1 MANQMSI
8 APENDREDVA
18 SVPSPTDEELAVAAR
33 QDRSEFSELY
43 RRYADPVYRYALG
56 RTRSPDVAAD
66 IVGDTMVAVLESI
79 AKFDPQKGSFAAWLF
94 TIANRKIA
102 DRGRRHHRW
111 LGFLSSRP
119 PSQPSTEHDD
129 VLDTVMRQIDAERLY
144 ATLDQL
150 SDLNRRIVL
159 LSYGAGLTS
168 TQIGEITG
176 LSPGAVRTRLTRT
189 LDSLATALGDDRG

>member
-1 MANQMSI
+1 MVKQMRI
-8 APENDREDVA
+8 APENCREDIPSVA
-18 SVPSPTDEELAVAAR
+18 SPADEELALAAC
-33 QDRSEFSELY
+33 QDRSQFSGLY
-43 RRYADPVYRYALG
+43 RRYADPLYRYALG

-111 LGFLSSRP
+111 LRFLSSRP
-119 PSQPSTEHDD
+119 SSQPLAEHDD

-144 ATLDQL
+144 ATLDEL
-150 SDLNRRIVL
+150 PDLNRRIVL

-176 LSPGAVRTRLTRT
+176 LSPGAVRTRLTRA
-189 LDSLATALGDDRG
+189 LDSLAKKLGDDSE